1 MKVVYFMPE
10 NRTQNHILHIITNLP
25 FGGAQDNTLLTVEK
39 LNREKY
45 DVSLMCSP
53 DGDWLPR
60 AQQIPNLNLV
70 FVDELKR
77 EISPINDFIAFWK
90 ILRLLN
96 RGKYTIVHTHT
107 TKASLLGRIAAKLA
121 GIPVIVHTV
130 HAIHFHDYVNP
141 LIRWLYIM
149 IERFLSK
156 ITDKIITVSKMNLK
170 KALDLKLA
178 EAEKFVNIYSGIEL
192 EKFNTNIDVD
202 SKKKELGIFNGEKIV
217 GMVGRLSKQKA
228 PLDFIKA
235 IPEVLTFESNVLFVI
250 VGEGLLKKSIIELA
264 KKIGIESKLKLL
276 GFREDIQEILPT
288 FDVFVLTSLWEGLG
302 RSLTEAMYTGLPVVA
317 TNVDGVP
324 ELVKDGETG
333 ILVNPKDVASIAQG
347 IITFLSDKQ
356 KAKKIGEAAKQEIT
370 DSFDATHMVHQLEK
384 IYDDLLLRQE

>member
-1 MKVVYFMPE
+1 MPE
-10 NRTQNHILHIITNLP
+10 NRTRNHILHIITNLQ

-77 EISPINDFIAFWK
+77 EINPISDFLAFWK
-90 ILRLLN
+90 ILRLFK
-96 RGKYTIVHTHT
+96 RGKYAIVHTHT

-121 GIPVIVHTV
+121 GVPVIVHTV

-141 LIRWLYIM
+141 LIRWFYIL

-192 EKFNTNIDVD
+192 GRFNNKVDID
-202 SKKKELGIFNGEKIV
+202 SKRKELGILNGEKIV

-250 VGEGLLKKSIIELA
+250 VGEGLLKKNIIELA
-264 KKIGIESKLKLL
+264 KQIGIESKLKLL
-276 GFREDIQEILPT
+276 GFREDIHEILPR
-288 FDVFVLTSLWEGLG
+288 DI
-302 RSLTEAMYTGLPVVA
+302 MVVA
-317 TNVDGVP
+317 GPGASAEAKSRID
-324 ELVKDGETG
+324 EL
-333 ILVNPKDVASIAQG
+333 N
-347 IITFLSDKQ
+347 
-356 KAKKIGEAAKQEIT
+356 
-370 DSFDATHMVHQLEK
+370 
-384 IYDDLLLRQE
+384 LLIESGD